1 MSRIDVLKTYK
12 LYIDGKFPRT
22 ESGRTMEVRT
32 SGGDVHLCKA
42 SRKDLRDAVEAARK
56 GQVGWASATAYLRG
70 QILYRIAEM
79 MEGKRREL
87 AEAIEAVGGA
97 VGGAVEEKKGGKKE
111 GIKAGRHRGIKAAD
125 EVTIAVDRVVHYAG
139 WADKY
144 AQVLGCNNPVAGPFY
159 NFTVPEP
166 TGVVA
171 VVCPD
176 EAPLLGLVSLLAP
189 VICAGNA
196 AVAIAS
202 EKNPIPAAVFAE
214 ACATGDVP
222 AGVINILTAERA
234 ELLSH
239 VSTHRD
245 LDAVVAANL
254 PAEQA
259 AILRKGPAENLKRVS
274 VREVADWADAAECE
288 HPWWI
293 EPTVEMKTMWHPAG
307 A

>member
-22 ESGRTMEVRT
+22 ESGRTMELNT
-32 SGGDVHLCKA
+32 AGGDVHLCKA
-42 SRKDLRDAVEAARK
+42 SRKDLREAVEAGRK
-56 GQVGWASATAYLRG
+56 AQPAWASATAYLRG

-87 AEAIEAVGGA
+87 AEAIDAVGAAGA
-97 VGGAVEEKKGGKKE
+97 PKVKGAKKKLTAE
-111 GIKAGRHRGIKAAD
+111 A
-125 EVTIAVDRVVHYAG
+125 EVTLAVDRVVHYAG

-176 EAPLLGLVSLLAP
+176 EAPLLGMVSLLAP
-189 VICAGNA
+189 VICPGNA
-196 AVAIAS
+196 AVVVAS

-222 AGVINILTAERA
+222 GGVVNILAAERA
-234 ELLSH
+234 ELVSH
-239 VSTHRD
+239 LASHRD
-245 LDAVVAANL
+245 LDAVVGANL
-254 PAEQA
+254 SPEQA
-259 AILRKGPAENLKRVS
+259 AALRKGAAENLKRVTIHD
-274 VREVADWADAAECE
+274 VPNWADTKACE

-293 EPTVEMKTMWHPAG
+293 ENVVEMKTMWHPAG

>member
-1 MSRIDVLKTYK
+1 MNDRIDVLKTYK

-22 ESGRTMEVRT
+22 ESGRTMVVAV
-32 SGGDVHLCKA
+32 GGGGKGARAAAVHLCKA

-56 GQVGWASATAYLRG
+56 AQPGWAGATAYLRG

-79 MEGKRREL
+79 VEGKRREL
-87 AEAIEAVGGA
+87 AGAIDGLA
-97 VGGAVEEKKGGKKE
+97 GKKKP
-111 GIKAGRHRGIKAAD
+111 GGDA
-125 EVTIAVDRVVHYAG
+125 EVTLAVDRLVHYAG

-171 VVCPD
+171 AVAPD
-176 EAPLLGLVSLLAP
+176 EAPLLAMVTLLAP
-189 VICAGNA
+189 AICAGNA
-196 AVAIAS
+196 AVVVAS

-234 ELLSH
+234 ELLPHLS
-239 VSTHRD
+239 SHRD

-254 PAEQA
+254 PADQA
-259 AILRKGPAENLKRVS
+259 ALLRKGSAENLKRVT
-274 VREVADWADAAECE
+274 VHTVKDWADAAECE

-293 EPTVEMKTMWHPAG
+293 ERTVEMKTMWHPAG